1 MKLLTLTEY
10 QFASLV
16 HDVTTFVP
24 DTVYSWSE
32 LYLHY
37 IEDANEILDRDYD
50 IHIFLYFDK
59 YLVLFG
65 NRLKETLFRLKY
77 SDIIYA

>member
-1 MKLLTLTEY
+1 MRLLTLTEY

-24 DTVYSWSE
+24 DTVYSRSE
-32 LYLHY
+32 LCALYVQ
-37 IEDANEILDRDYD
+37 DANEILDRDYD
-50 IHIFLYFDK
+50 IHIFLYFDQ

-65 NRLKETLFRLKY
+65 NRFKETLFRLKY